1 METVFNMDTVWRL
14 ITPVLNEYTHMH
26 MYEREGGKAV
36 DRHWRDLI
44 VCAVCILKDK
54 LK

>member
-26 MYEREGGKAV
+26 IYERE
-36 DRHWRDLI
+36 REESSRQTLERSYC
-44 VCAVCILKDK
+44 VCSVHT
-54 LK
+54 